1 MSKPF
6 PPGIAK
12 LRGQHREEVIARL
25 LAMQAGDGGWKT
37 DYKVGK
43 AVGFA
48 NVETT
53 CLALLAL
60 ETLREGKLRI
70 LEIQPNHE

>member
-1 MSKPF
+1 
-6 PPGIAK
+6 
-12 LRGQHREEVIARL
+12 
-25 LAMQAGDGGWKT
+25 MQAGDGGWKT